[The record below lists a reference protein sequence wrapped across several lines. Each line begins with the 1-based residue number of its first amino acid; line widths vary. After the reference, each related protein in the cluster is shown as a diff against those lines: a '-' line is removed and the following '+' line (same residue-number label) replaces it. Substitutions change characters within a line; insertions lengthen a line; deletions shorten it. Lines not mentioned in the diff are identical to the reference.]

1 MKNIK
6 EAVVTEKAAADCKWC
21 IKMSLAVLYLKFH
34 TASFERADGWNM
46 FEPEIS
52 PSDWLKQGI
61 HWFGP
66 C

>member
-34 TASFERADGWNM
+34 TASFERADW
-46 FEPEIS
+46 
-52 PSDWLKQGI
+52 
-61 HWFGP
+61 
-66 C
+66 